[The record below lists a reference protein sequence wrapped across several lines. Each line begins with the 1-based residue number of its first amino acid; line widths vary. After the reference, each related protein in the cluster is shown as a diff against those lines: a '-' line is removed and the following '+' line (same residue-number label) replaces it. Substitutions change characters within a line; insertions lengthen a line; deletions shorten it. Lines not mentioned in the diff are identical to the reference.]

1 MLKGGFFIPVNRYTL
16 IMTNVRKNGTTSSDY
31 VSAHTQLITLIAQL
45 NKRTA
50 PYLISGLLTEAEQ
63 IMIIKRFAA
72 AVMFRHSFSPYRV
85 SRTLGMSISSSQRI
99 YAQYEEGQ
107 FSDLLGC
114 MKKKEMS
121 TFLMVISDM
130 IMAQVDMKARA
141 RLANHRYS

>member
-1 MLKGGFFIPVNRYTL
+1 
-16 IMTNVRKNGTTSSDY
+16 MTNVRKNGTTSSDY
-31 VSAHTQLITLIAQL
+31 TSAHTQLIKLIAQL
-45 NKRTA
+45 NKHTA

-72 AVMFRHSFSPYRV
+72 TVMFRHSFSPYRV
-85 SRTLGMSISSSQRI
+85 SRTLGMSISSAQRI

-121 TFLMVISDM
+121 TFLRVISDI